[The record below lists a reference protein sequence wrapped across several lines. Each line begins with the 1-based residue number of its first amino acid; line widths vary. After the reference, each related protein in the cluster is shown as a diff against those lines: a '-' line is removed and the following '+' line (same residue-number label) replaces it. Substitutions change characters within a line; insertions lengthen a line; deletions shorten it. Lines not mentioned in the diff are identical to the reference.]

1 MDSII
6 AQIRALAQTTDEAGR
21 LDMIQSL
28 TRLKIELQSPKD
40 VIMELAVPVGGHTM
54 QFGDT
59 GSADSCRDRRVRCS
73 EFVQIWDSF
82 ALSRE
87 VMHP

>member
-6 AQIRALAQTTDEAGR
+6 AQIRALAQNTDEAGR

-28 TRLKIELQSPKD
+28 ARLKIELQSPKD
-40 VIMELAVPVGGHTM
+40 IIMELAVPVGGHTM

-59 GSADSCRDRRVRCS
+59 ESADSCRD
-73 EFVQIWDSF
+73 
-82 ALSRE
+82 
-87 VMHP
+87 